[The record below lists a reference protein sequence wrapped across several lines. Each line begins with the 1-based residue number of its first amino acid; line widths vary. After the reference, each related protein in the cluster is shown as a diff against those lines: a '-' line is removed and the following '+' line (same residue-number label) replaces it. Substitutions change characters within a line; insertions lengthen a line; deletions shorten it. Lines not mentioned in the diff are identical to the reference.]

1 MAASESSANYLLLR
15 IVRDIADYQF
25 GRGVGER
32 LFPDNCKVEISK
44 RTRRPKYI
52 YLDGEILATI
62 RYPDNLLALTLAGAR
77 RLLEIAGGSALK
89 VIVKKRAVEKVRKGM
104 SPLAR
109 DVAHYD
115 ERIRPGDEVL
125 ILDEEGKLL
134 AVGRAVVSG
143 PTFKGLERGVVV
155 KIRKRVKED
164 QVQT

>member
-52 YLDGEILATI
+52 YLEGEILATI

-77 RLLEIAGGSALK
+77 RLLEITGSSALK
-89 VIVKKRAVEKVRKGM
+89 VIVKKTKDACNEFNKYIKEKRKV
-104 SPLAR
+104 
-109 DVAHYD
+109 VAAFH
-115 ERIRPGDEVL
+115 L
-125 ILDEEGKLL
+125 
-134 AVGRAVVSG
+134 
-143 PTFKGLERGVVV
+143 TC
-155 KIRKRVKED
+155 
-164 QVQT
+164 